1 MVILSYGFKQPENGD
16 RGSVWFPALNFNITQ
31 LNGHSHNGTDSAPIN
46 SANITKGTV
55 NILAAAWVLVEAGK
69 YSQVVTCPAGF
80 NMDDYNITVKISGG
94 NIIYPSI
101 VRSSLTTFTIYTL
114 DNTLTYKAY
123 FS

>member
-1 MVILSYGFKQPENGD
+1 MVILSYGYKQPENGD
-16 RGSVWFPALNFNITQ
+16 RGSVWFPALNFNITR

-55 NILAAAWVLVEAGK
+55 NVPAASWVLVSSGK

-94 NIIYPSI
+94 DIIYPTI

-114 DNTLTYKAY
+114 DNALTYKAY